1 MTICSRYLSKSYQW
15 ALSSYQVTAVVFMGD
30 LIDEGSEAD
39 DETFASYAA
48 RFHGV
53 YPDQA
58 GVQMVYIPGDNDIGG
73 EGSDPVTITKMDR
86 FDAHFGPVKAVHAVS
101 GSVDVV
107 PVSRLTEHGAYNLTL
122 KPAQLYTTRIVVAV
136 SHVPVLPL
144 NGKFS
149 ERVMNLVN
157 PDLIFSAHDHQGYLF
172 TADRCGRFILSFPVK
187 FNNRQTC
194 TLFNFVWF
202 QRFVSNLNLFVI
214 V

>member
-1 MTICSRYLSKSYQW
+1 MK
-15 ALSSYQVTAVVFMGD
+15 AVVAAFNQEKALVGAFSVITNLRMQ
-30 LIDEGSEAD
+30 LFEAL
-39 DETFASYAA
+39 
-48 RFHGV
+48 
-53 YPDQA
+53 
-58 GVQMVYIPGDNDIGG
+58 
-73 EGSDPVTITKMDR
+73 
-86 FDAHFGPVKAVHAVS
+86 VKAVHAVG

-172 TADRCGRFILSFPVK
+172 TADRCARFLAFQLNPITMFNSPAHFSILYG
-187 FNNRQTC
+187 FNGFSRI
-194 TLFNFVWF
+194 LIF
-202 QRFVSNLNLFVI
+202 L
-214 V
+214 

>member
-1 MTICSRYLSKSYQW
+1 
-15 ALSSYQVTAVVFMGD
+15 MGD

-172 TADRCGRFILSFPVK
+172 TADRCGRFILSFSVK
-187 FNNRQTC
+187 CNN
-194 TLFNFVWF
+194 NV
-202 QRFVSNLNLFVI
+202 
-214 V
+214 

>member
-1 MTICSRYLSKSYQW
+1 M
-15 ALSSYQVTAVVFMGD
+15 
-30 LIDEGSEAD
+30 
-39 DETFASYAA
+39 
-48 RFHGV
+48 
-53 YPDQA
+53 
-58 GVQMVYIPGDNDIGG
+58 
-73 EGSDPVTITKMDR
+73 
-86 FDAHFGPVKAVHAVS
+86 HAVS

-172 TADRCGRFILSFPVK
+172 TADRCVIFLAVQLNAMVNSPAHFSILYF
-187 FNNRQTC
+187 FNG
-194 TLFNFVWF
+194 LF
-202 QRFVSNLNLFVI
+202 RI
-214 V
+214 

>member
-1 MTICSRYLSKSYQW
+1 MK
-15 ALSSYQVTAVVFMGD
+15 AVVAAFNQEKALVGAFSVITNLRMQ
-30 LIDEGSEAD
+30 LFEAL
-39 DETFASYAA
+39 
-48 RFHGV
+48 
-53 YPDQA
+53 
-58 GVQMVYIPGDNDIGG
+58 
-73 EGSDPVTITKMDR
+73 
-86 FDAHFGPVKAVHAVS
+86 VKAVHAVS

-172 TADRCGRFILSFPVK
+172 TADRCARFSLSIKCNFYYFSPAHFSMMYGFNGLFRILIY
-187 FNNRQTC
+187 
-194 TLFNFVWF
+194 L
-202 QRFVSNLNLFVI
+202 
-214 V
+214 